1 MYDRSE
7 LRILQEFRI
16 LQREKNFLME
26 RAGFLP
32 VLPIGVIGSCAT
44 DVYEPRQIR
53 EEATVSRPL
62 WVPQGGLIALIGRAG
77 RKSVFYVIILISAC
91 NSGSSLHIRQST
103 LRS

>member
-1 MYDRSE
+1 MHDRSE

-77 RKSVFYVIILISAC
+77 RKSVFHVTLILAC
-91 NSGSSLHIRQST
+91 NSSPSVHIKQAT